1 MKTRTVVETYDNK
14 QFDSKKLAYTYL
26 EYRLYDKAGRIAYK
40 LIDKRKYIEVMDFI
54 VTNLDAFKELIT
66 IQQDMITKSEP
77 EEE

>member
-14 QFDSKKLAYTYL
+14 QFDSKKSAHTYL
-26 EYRLYDKAGRIAYK
+26 EYCLYDKAGRIAYK
-40 LIDKRKYIEVMDFI
+40 LIGKSKYIEVMDFI

-77 EEE
+77 EE